1 MKNYI
6 IAETYIHLKI
16 EADSKFKT
24 SIVKLLESRIKTY
37 GYDYFASNA
46 EYVCIVEDG
55 SLKTWIF
62 VVSSIINATIFYGN
76 LRTSVDYIVNDGR
89 SFSELVINDVKNEPE
104 ISDEIIFRAERRLGI
119 PGKIQRIYNESIYLQ
134 ENYNNLSPNE
144 VHERLEQLKSDIIG
158 VCNTIDEQEREP
170 FLNGLPDIVRE
181 ELPRKIPINPNL
193 ILNRYVI
200 REDERRRA
208 QVVVDTKSNRRK

>member
-1 MKNYI
+1 MKDYI

-62 VVSSIINATIFYGN
+62 VVSSIIIFYGD
-76 LRTSVDYIVNDGR
+76 LRDGIDHIVNDAR
-89 SFSELVINDVKNEPE
+89 SFSEHVINDVKTEPE
-104 ISDEIIFRAERRLGI
+104 ISNESIFRAERRLGI

-134 ENYNNLSPNE
+134 ENYNDLSPNE
-144 VHERLEQLKSDIIG
+144 VHERLEKLKSDIIG
-158 VCNTIDEQEREP
+158 VCNTINEQEREP

-181 ELPRKIPINPNL
+181 ELPQKIPINPNL

-208 QVVVDTKSNRRK
+208 QVVVDIKSNRRK